1 MAKTPKHE
9 DTDTGAA
16 EQNAPQSNELAT
28 ALAALERDHGALG
41 AAHAKLQEDH
51 AGVVRQLVELEA
63 ENASL
68 KEERANQHA
77 TLLNMYAE
85 LKAMRAPPASEKVIT
100 ARNVRNYGE

>member
-16 EQNAPQSNELAT
+16 EQQAPQPNEP
-28 ALAALERDHGALG
+28 AAAFASIERENASLTD
-41 AAHAKLQEDH
+41 EIEE
-51 AGVVRQLVELEA
+51 VRARVAELEA

-77 TLLNMYAE
+77 TILSMYAE